1 MELDRGNEGRE
12 TSQLKRRQKNRG
24 TGTESSVDCRLEG
37 SVRER
42 DEAEHLPLVLA
53 VVS

>member
-12 TSQLKRRQKNRG
+12 TSQLKRRQNNRG
-24 TGTESSVDCRLEG
+24 TGTGSSVDCRLEG

-42 DEAEHLPLVLA
+42 DEAERLPLVQA
-53 VVS
+53 VSW